1 MQGGGE
7 LPWEVTCRGVVDG
20 IALVIHM
27 TRREGR
33 RFVEE
38 AAFVKGYE
46 AGENRWVIQPVWPS
60 PEAQKPPGE
69 DSQAGG
75 NS

>member
-1 MQGGGE
+1 M
-7 LPWEVTCRGVVDG
+7 
-20 IALVIHM
+20 VIHM

-46 AGENRWVIQPVWPS
+46 AAENRWCIQPVWPA
-60 PEAQKPPGE
+60 PEDSEEPGE
-69 DSQAGG
+69 ASQVGRG
-75 NS
+75 S

>member
-1 MQGGGE
+1 M
-7 LPWEVTCRGVVDG
+7 
-20 IALVIHM
+20 VIHM

-38 AAFVKGYE
+38 AAFVRGYE

-60 PEAQKPPGE
+60 PEAQVPPGE
-69 DSQAGG
+69 ASRAGR

>member
-38 AAFVKGYE
+38 AAFVQGYE
-46 AGENRWVIQPVWPS
+46 AAENRWVIQPVWPVAV
-60 PEAQKPPGE
+60 PRPGSSE
-69 DSQAGG
+69 
-75 NS
+75 

>member
-1 MQGGGE
+1 M
-7 LPWEVTCRGVVDG
+7 
-20 IALVIHM
+20 IHM

-46 AGENRWVIQPVWPS
+46 AAENRWVIQPVWPL
-60 PEAQKPPGE
+60 PEDYEELGE
-69 DSQAGG
+69 ASRAGG
-75 NS
+75 SL

>member
-1 MQGGGE
+1 M
-7 LPWEVTCRGVVDG
+7 DG

-38 AAFVKGYE
+38 AAFVRGYE
-46 AGENRWVIQPVWPS
+46 AGENRWVIESVWPP
-60 PEAQKPPGE
+60 PEDLEEPGE
-69 DSQAGG
+69 ASRAGRG
-75 NS
+75 S

>member
-1 MQGGGE
+1 
-7 LPWEVTCRGVVDG
+7 
-20 IALVIHM
+20 M

-38 AAFVKGYE
+38 AAFVQGYE
-46 AGENRWVIQPVWPS
+46 AGENRWVIQPVWPP
-60 PEAQKPPGE
+60 PEPQEPPGE
-69 DSQAGG
+69 ASQARR

>member
-1 MQGGGE
+1 MGGVA
-7 LPWEVTCRGVVDG
+7 PCRGVVDG
-20 IALVIHM
+20 IAMVIHM

-46 AGENRWVIQPVWPS
+46 AKENRWVIQPVWPR
-60 PEAQKPPGE
+60 PEAQVPIPKDG
-69 DSQAGG
+69 
-75 NS
+75 

>member
-1 MQGGGE
+1 MGAGQ
-7 LPWEVTCRGVVDG
+7 VDG

-46 AGENRWVIQPVWPS
+46 AGENRWVIQRI
-60 PEAQKPPGE
+60 ALGE
-69 DSQAGG
+69 V
-75 NS
+75 

>member
-1 MQGGGE
+1 M
-7 LPWEVTCRGVVDG
+7 
-20 IALVIHM
+20 VIHM

-46 AGENRWVIQPVWPS
+46 AAENRWVIQPVWPP
-60 PEAQKPPGE
+60 PEAMKNGESLPGP
-69 DSQAGG
+69 GG
-75 NS
+75 AREGAL

>member
-1 MQGGGE
+1 
-7 LPWEVTCRGVVDG
+7 
-20 IALVIHM
+20 M

-38 AAFVKGYE
+38 AAFVQGYE
-46 AGENRWVIQPVWPS
+46 AGENRWVIQPVWPP
-60 PEAQKPPGE
+60 PEDLEEPGE
-69 DSQAGG
+69 ASRAGR

>member
-20 IALVIHM
+20 IAMVIHM
-27 TRREGR
+27 TRRDGR

-38 AAFVKGYE
+38 ALRVKGYD
-46 AGENRWVIQPVWPS
+46 AQRNRWLIEPIGR
-60 PEAQKPPGE
+60 EHDEG
-69 DSQAGG
+69 
-75 NS
+75 

>member
-38 AAFVKGYE
+38 AAFVRGYE
-46 AGENRWVIQPVWPS
+46 AGENRWTVQPVCPP
-60 PEAQKPPGE
+60 PEAQAPPGE
-69 DSQAGG
+69 PSRAGRDS
-75 NS
+75 

>member
-1 MQGGGE
+1 M
-7 LPWEVTCRGVVDG
+7 DG

-38 AAFVKGYE
+38 ALFVKGYE
-46 AGENRWVIQPVWPS
+46 AGENRWVIQPVWPP
-60 PEAQKPPGE
+60 PEDYEKPGE
-69 DSQAGG
+69 ASRAGG
-75 NS
+75 SL